1 LLLAPLPS
9 NASKVREVETRT
21 VGRPPSFSA
30 DELDARVTRAAL
42 REFSEH
48 GYDIATI
55 DAIAVASGVS
65 KPVLYRAFGSK
76 SELYCKLLERCA
88 NELASAAMQ
97 AFAHDEGSVLERFRA
112 IIDSWFAVL
121 ETRPDQWRMLNTA
134 TSTDPAIRHT
144 LKTVAKMQLR
154 NDVAMIRSFLPG
166 LPEAEVEPIAE
177 AIRGSLI
184 AIGTWWLKH
193 PKIDRS
199 VPVDA
204 MTRICAGLFAVTT
217 ATS

>member
-1 LLLAPLPS
+1 
-9 NASKVREVETRT
+9 VETRT

-30 DELDARVTRAAL
+30 DELDARITRAAL
-42 REFSEH
+42 REFSEK
-48 GYDIATI
+48 GYDSATI
-55 DAIAVASGVS
+55 EAIVDASGVS

-76 SELYCKLLERCA
+76 GELYCKLLERCA
-88 NELASAAMQ
+88 NELASAAME
-97 AFAHDEGSVLERFRA
+97 AFANSEGSALERFRA
-112 IIDSWFAVL
+112 IINSWFGVL

-134 TSTDPAIRHT
+134 TSTDPAIRET
-144 LKTVAKMQLR
+144 LQTVAKMQLH
-154 NDVAMIRSFLPG
+154 NDIVMIRAFLPG

-184 AIGTWWLKH
+184 AVGTWWLGH
-193 PKIDRS
+193 PKIDRN

-217 ATS
+217 ATC

>member
-1 LLLAPLPS
+1 MG
-9 NASKVREVETRT
+9 TRT
-21 VGRPPSFSA
+21 VGRPPSFPT

-55 DAIAVASGVS
+55 DAIVVASGVS

-97 AFAHDEGSVLERFRA
+97 AFANTEGSTLERFRV
-112 IIDSWFAVL
+112 IIDSWFAAL
-121 ETRPDQWRMLNTA
+121 ETRPDQWRLLNSA
-134 TSTDPAIRHT
+134 TSTDPKVKET
-144 LKTVAKMQLR
+144 LETVARMQLC
-154 NDVAMIRSFLPG
+154 NDVVMIRAFLPA
-166 LPEAEVEPIAE
+166 LPETEIEPIAE
-177 AIRGSLI
+177 AVRGSLV
-184 AIGTWWLKH
+184 AIGTWWLAN
-193 PKIDRS
+193 PKVDRS

-204 MTRICAGLFAVTT
+204 MTRLCAGLLAVTN
-217 ATS
+217 ASP

>member
-1 LLLAPLPS
+1 LKA
-9 NASKVREVETRT
+9 REVETRT
-21 VGRPPSFSA
+21 VGRPPSFPA
-30 DELDARVTRAAL
+30 DELDARITRAAIS
-42 REFSEH
+42 EFSEH
-48 GYDIATI
+48 GYDSATI
-55 DAIAVASGVS
+55 DAIVVASGVS
-65 KPVLYRAFGSK
+65 KPVLYRSFGSK

-88 NELASAAMQ
+88 DQLASAAME
-97 AFAHDEGSVLERFRA
+97 AFANSEGSALERFRA
-112 IIDSWFAVL
+112 IINSWFGVL

-134 TSTDPAIRHT
+134 TSTDPAIRQT
-144 LKTVAKMQLR
+144 LQTVTKMQLH
-154 NDVAMIRSFLPG
+154 NDIVMIRAFLPG
-166 LPEAEVEPIAE
+166 LPEAEIEPIAE

-184 AIGTWWLKH
+184 AIGTWWLGH